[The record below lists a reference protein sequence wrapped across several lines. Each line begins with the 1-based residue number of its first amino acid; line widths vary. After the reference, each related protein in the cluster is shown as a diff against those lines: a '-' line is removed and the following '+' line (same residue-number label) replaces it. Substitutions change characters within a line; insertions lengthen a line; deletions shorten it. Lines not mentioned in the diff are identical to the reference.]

1 MKNFFM
7 SLGIVIFLLV
17 FVVATVVSMYLV
29 YILAIG
35 SIICT
40 LVYVTSKV
48 LKAKDK
54 LN

>member
-7 SLGIVIFLLV
+7 SLGIVILLLV
-17 FVVATVVSMYLV
+17 FVVVTVVSMYLV

-40 LVYVTSKV
+40 LVYVTTKV
-48 LKAKDK
+48 LNAKDK